1 MIVMAETRKRNR
13 ILMLTAVIIAALLAL
28 SLFWFTQ
35 LILTRANEA
44 GDVPVDSSEGSD
56 TAPDYLPAEVL
67 MSHSPGFYES
77 GIMLEMYAPEGYD
90 VLYTVTLATGRSVSD
105 GRVTPTGESYMFI
118 GGQDP
123 DPDNVLEDLPE
134 VLNVNFF
141 NSSDARHQTFRY
153 SKPLELVNNG
163 NFTALFV
170 SVKAALYKDGV
181 AVSPVKLYSYILG
194 SRDGDK
200 SFSDIFGS
208 MVINIVIDEKLLYDY
223 ETGIF
228 IGGVTYDNAVAAGV
242 ALDPWTPRNYNQRGK
257 EWERLAH
264 IDFFEKD
271 GTLVYSTVCGVRVA
285 GGTSRGATIKSLKLV
300 ADSGYGGDNRFNY
313 PFFDGARDMNGV
325 KIESFKKLVLR
336 NARNDLGGS
345 MIRDQ
350 LVHKLGGETGV
361 AYQEGRNAVV
371 YMNGKYYALMCL
383 HESLDADYMEDH
395 YFVNK
400 DNVASFLIRSDQY
413 KFRYK
418 QESGTEEQKKCFF
431 SDMNYLIY
439 NSFTDEK
446 GMERIREVIDVED
459 FCRYMAFQIFIVN
472 EDWPHNNV
480 LVWRYYGPESDSVA
494 GADGRWR
501 FVLKDMDFGLVGPE
515 RDTFAMCLNDGLYDN
530 EPCLGPVLRNLLK
543 NTEFRDI
550 FRECALNVVD
560 VLNSEHLL
568 ERIQE
573 AIDEIEPDMHL
584 YAIYNG
590 MSVDGWLSYL
600 ENFKVFARE
609 RHEKFLKLL
618 DIYVPAG

>member
-1 MIVMAETRKRNR
+1 MTGTRNKNK
-13 ILMLTAVIIAALLAL
+13 ILTLAAVIIAALLAL

-35 LILTRANEA
+35 LILTRASGNDEA
-44 GDVPVDSSEGSD
+44 QNDAGTDIDA
-56 TAPDYLPAEVL
+56 APAPELI
-67 MSHSPGFYES
+67 MSHSPGFYEC
-77 GIMLEMYAPEGYD
+77 GIILEMYAPEGYE

-105 GRVTPTGESYMFI
+105 GRVAQTGEPYMFI
-118 GGQDP
+118 GGLDP
-123 DPDNVLEDLPE
+123 DPDNIRDDVPDVP
-134 VLNVNFF
+134 NVDFF
-141 NSSDARHQTFRY
+141 NSADARRSTFRY
-153 SKPLELVNNG
+153 SRPLELSNNS
-163 NFTALFV
+163 NLTALFV
-170 SVKAALYKDGV
+170 SVKAALYKDG
-181 AVSPVKLYSYILG
+181 APAGPVKLYSYILG

-200 SFSDIFGS
+200 SFSDVFGS
-208 MVINIVIDEKLLYDY
+208 MVVNIVIDETLLYDY

-228 IGGVTYDNAVAAGV
+228 INGVYYDRALANGV
-242 ALDPWTPRNYNQRGK
+242 AIDPWTPRNYNQRGK
-257 EWERLAH
+257 AWERLAYV
-264 IDFFEKD
+264 DFFETD
-271 GTLVYSTVCGVRVA
+271 GTLVYSTICGVRVA
-285 GGTSRGATIKSLKLV
+285 GGTSRGAQIKSLKLV

-313 PFFDGARDMNGV
+313 PFFEGARDINGD
-325 KIESFKKLVLR
+325 KIVSFKKLVLR

-371 YMNGKYYALMCL
+371 YMNGKYYGLMCL

-413 KFRYK
+413 QFRYK

-439 NSFTDEK
+439 NDFTDSD
-446 GMERIREVIDVED
+446 GMRRIREVIDVED

-480 LVWRYYGPESDSVA
+480 LVWRFYGPVSDSVA

-515 RDTFAMCLNDGLYDN
+515 RDTFSMCLNDGLYNN
-530 EPCLGPVLRNLLK
+530 EPCLGPVLRSLLR
-543 NTEFRDI
+543 NSEFRDI
-550 FRECALNVVD
+550 FRACALNVVE

-568 ERIQE
+568 TRIQD
-573 AIDEIEPDMHL
+573 AIDEIKPDMQL
-584 YAIYNG
+584 YAVYNG
-590 MSVDGWLSYL
+590 MSVEGWLSYL

-609 RHEKFLKLL
+609 RHEKFLKYL
-618 DIYVPAG
+618 DIYAPAG

>member
-1 MIVMAETRKRNR
+1 MAGTRNKNK
-13 ILMLTAVIIAALLAL
+13 ILTLAAVIIAALLAL

-35 LILTRANEA
+35 LILTRA
-44 GDVPVDSSEGSD
+44 SGSD
-56 TAPDYLPAEVL
+56 ETQNDAGTETDAERAPELI
-67 MSHSPGFYES
+67 MSHSPGFYEC
-77 GIMLEMYAPEGYD
+77 GIILEMYAPEGYE

-105 GRVTPTGESYMFI
+105 GRVAQTGEPYMFI
-118 GGQDP
+118 GGLDP
-123 DPDNVLEDLPE
+123 DPDNIRYDVPDVP
-134 VLNVNFF
+134 NVDFF
-141 NSSDARHQTFRY
+141 NSADARRSTFRY
-153 SKPLELVNNG
+153 SRPLELSNNS
-163 NFTALFV
+163 NLTALFV
-170 SVKAALYKDGV
+170 SVKAALYKDGAP
-181 AVSPVKLYSYILG
+181 AVPQGTCRVEIVSDTLEGDSALVRL
-194 SRDGDK
+194 DGDEAK
-200 SFSDIFGS
+200 LIED
-208 MVINIVIDEKLLYDY
+208 IVIDETLLYDY

-228 IGGVTYDNAVAAGV
+228 INGVYYDRALANGV
-242 ALDPWTPRNYNQRGK
+242 AIDPWTPRNYNQRGK
-257 EWERLAH
+257 DWERLAYV
-264 IDFFEKD
+264 DFFETD
-271 GTLVYSTVCGVRVA
+271 GTLVYSTICGVRVA
-285 GGTSRGATIKSLKLV
+285 GGTSRGAQIKSLKLV

-313 PFFDGARDMNGV
+313 PFFEGARDINGD
-325 KIESFKKLVLR
+325 KIVSFKKLVLR

-371 YMNGKYYALMCL
+371 YMNGKYYGLMCL

-413 KFRYK
+413 QFRYK

-439 NSFTDEK
+439 NDFTDSD
-446 GMERIREVIDVED
+446 GMRRIREVIDVED

-480 LVWRYYGPESDSVA
+480 LVWRYYGPVSDSVA

-515 RDTFAMCLNDGLYDN
+515 RDTFSMCLNDGLYNN
-530 EPCLGPVLRNLLK
+530 EPCLGPVLRSLLR
-543 NTEFRDI
+543 NSEFRDI
-550 FRECALNVVD
+550 FRACALNVVE

-568 ERIQE
+568 TRIQD
-573 AIDEIEPDMHL
+573 AIDEIKPDMQL
-584 YAIYNG
+584 YAVYNG
-590 MSVDGWLSYL
+590 MSVEGWLSYL

-609 RHEKFLKLL
+609 RHEKFLKYL
-618 DIYVPAG
+618 DIYAPAG

>member
-1 MIVMAETRKRNR
+1 MEGNANRKK
-13 ILMLTAVIIAALLAL
+13 ILTLTAVVIAALLAL
-28 SLFWFTQ
+28 ALFWFTQ
-35 LILTRANEA
+35 LILSRADEHDPSITEDA
-44 GDVPVDSSEGSD
+44 GMDNNGAAV
-56 TAPDYLPAEVL
+56 TQEVI

-77 GIMLEMYAPEGYD
+77 GINLEMYAPEGCE

-118 GGQDP
+118 GGLDP
-123 DPDNVLEDLPE
+123 DPDNICDTLPDS
-134 VLNVNFF
+134 LNVNFF
-141 NSSDARHQTFRY
+141 NTSDARRQTFRY
-153 SKPLELVNNG
+153 SQPLELANNG
-163 NFTALFV
+163 NFTALIV
-170 SVKAALYKDGV
+170 SVKAALYKDG
-181 AVSPVKLYSYILG
+181 ARITPVKLYTYILG

-208 MVINIVIDEKLLYDY
+208 MLINITIDEKLLYDY

-228 IGGVTYDNAVAAGV
+228 INGAVYDKAMAEGIAI
-242 ALDPWTPRNYNQRGK
+242 DPWTPRNYNQRGK
-257 EWERLAH
+257 EWERLAYV
-264 IDFFEKD
+264 DFFEKD
-271 GTLVYSTVCGVRVA
+271 GTLVYSTLCGVRVA

-300 ADSGYGGDNRFNY
+300 ADSGYGGDNRFYY
-313 PFFDGARDMNGV
+313 PFFEGARDMNGV

-371 YMNGKYYALMCL
+371 YMNGKYYGLMCL

-418 QESGTEEQKKCFF
+418 QESGTEEQMKCFF

-439 NSFTDEK
+439 NNFTDAK

-480 LVWRYYGPESDSVA
+480 LVWRYYGPESDSVV

-515 RDTFAMCLNDGLYDN
+515 RDTFAMCLNDGLYNN
-530 EPCLGPVLRNLLK
+530 EPCLGPVLKNLLK
-543 NTEFRDI
+543 NAEFRDI
-550 FRECALNVVD
+550 FRQSALNVVD

-609 RHEKFLKLL
+609 RHDKFLRLL